1 VRRPATPLL
10 GLAALVL
17 GGVLAWLL
25 FAGPGGPDAASVGGG
40 PEGRPAPDA
49 VGAEAA
55 GEAAGAEVA
64 PDRDVDRA
72 SVEDVAAGA
81 GADAAAGLATLRL
94 RLVDG
99 DGHPVAGV
107 AVEAKGADAS
117 VRGVSDA
124 AGRVVLRVPPL
135 AALRLTTDAA
145 TWWAP
150 AQRVST
156 PPAGGEQD
164 LGPWALAPTA
174 RLEVQVRDPEGAP
187 VADAVVRLLP
197 SRDGGAF
204 GWSGGFEAFGV
215 GGGARATTDE
225 AGRAELSVE
234 TEGRFRLVVEAAGF
248 PPKTVEGIRPAHGA
262 EAPRVEV
269 ALEPG
274 RTLTGRVVDADRRP
288 VAGASVW
295 LRLVGAEAVPFS
307 GFLLAAGPSDD
318 GVTTDDEG
326 RFRLG
331 GLPDD
336 GGPEAVHAVVLAR
349 APGVGEGLLAWTPD
363 LRDPVVVLRPRAS
376 LQGRVLDPEG
386 APVADAL
393 VRARLEARE
402 GWGDWND
409 SWETRTDA
417 EGSFR
422 FDDLPPEPLRVLAEA
437 GARRSAELAV
447 DPTRPGATLELRL
460 GPAAGLTLRFVDVGG
475 RPVPGVEVRLTRPG
489 ADRAEK
495 VQIVFDDAD
504 EVPLEDASASAVE
517 PRVSD
522 EEGRAH
528 WPALADGEWTARA
541 VAPDGTTF
549 VHPFTRSIGLQEE
562 EVVVPEPGFLVV
574 EAADSAGEPVVGLEL
589 TVTAA
594 ETDGLTRTATTDAV
608 GRAAFPPLA
617 PGAWELRH
625 RAEADDGGG
634 AVILFMEPEEEDAP
648 AEADAVERLVVRPGE
663 VLVHRLVLDALAQ
676 PVVRVVRHGAGVPGV
691 RIRVR
696 RPNAGAGIW
705 ESGAGRYRTDGR
717 GEVVLPPL
725 PPGRWEVAATP
736 PGEAPPTSVEVEL
749 GPGRHEVEVRLSG
762 AVVEG
767 VVSDGSG
774 PVAGA
779 EVSLSA
785 WQPPG
790 EDEDS
795 RAQGVAMVTVVGADG
810 GIHMRTVTAGSSRT
824 TIRSDTEGRWRFED
838 VPPGR
843 WQVTAEAPERAP
855 AASAPVVVEGGGAVE
870 VPPLVLSPGAVIR
883 GRVRG
888 WTPLP
893 PDAPDDEVF
902 SHGWQSSVQLLRGGR
917 LLEVSLP
924 DAEGRYRFA
933 GLAAGAYSVTLI
945 GKPPVE
951 VEVGPGEEVVVD
963 VGGD

>member
-1 VRRPATPLL
+1 MRRPAIPLL
-10 GLAALVL
+10 GLAAVVL
-17 GGVLAWLL
+17 GGALAWLL
-25 FAGPGGPDAASVGGG
+25 FAGPGAPDAASIGGG
-40 PEGRPAPDA
+40 PTGRPASD
-49 VGAEAA
+49 
-55 GEAAGAEVA
+55 AAGAAAAAEAPGAEGA
-64 PDRDVDRA
+64 PDRNVDRA
-72 SVEDVAAGA
+72 SVGDVAA

-99 DGHPVAGV
+99 DDRPVPGV
-107 AVEAKGADAS
+107 AVEARGADRP
-117 VRGVSDA
+117 VRGVSDED
-124 AGRVVLRVPPL
+124 GRVVLRVPPL
-135 AALRLTTDAA
+135 TALRLTADAPE
-145 TWWAP
+145 WWAP
-150 AQRVST
+150 DQRVSA
-156 PPAGGEQD
+156 PPAGGDQD
-164 LGPWALAPTA
+164 LGAWALAPTA

-187 VADAVVRLLP
+187 VADAEVRLLP

-204 GWSGGFEAFGV
+204 GGSGGFEAFGV
-215 GGGARATTDE
+215 GGGTRATTDE
-225 AGRAELSVE
+225 AGRAELSVQ
-234 TEGRFRLVVEAAGF
+234 TEGRYRLVVEAAGF
-248 PPKTVEGIRPAHGA
+248 PPKTVEGVRPARGA

-274 RTLTGRVVDADRRP
+274 RILTGRVVDADRQP
-288 VAGASVW
+288 VAGADVW

-326 RFRLG
+326 RFRIG

-336 GGPEAVHAVVLAR
+336 GGPKAVHAVVLAR

-402 GWGDWND
+402 GWGDWDD

-460 GPAAGLTLRFVDVGG
+460 GPAAGLTLRFVDAAGL
-475 RPVPGVEVRLTRPG
+475 PVPGVEVRLARPHAG
-489 ADRAEK
+489 RTEK

-504 EVPLEDASASAVE
+504 EVPLTDASAPDAE

-528 WPALADGEWTARA
+528 WPVLADGQWTARA

-549 VHPFTRSIGLQEE
+549 VHPFTRGTGLQEE
-562 EVVVPEPGFLVV
+562 VVLVPEPGFLVV
-574 EAADSAGEPVVGLEL
+574 EATDSAGEPVVGLEL
-589 TVTAA
+589 TAA
-594 ETDGLTRTATTDAV
+594 AVDAADLSRTATTDAV

-625 RAEADDGGG
+625 RAEAEDGGG
-634 AVILFMEPEEEDAP
+634 AMIFFRDPTEEGEPIDAP
-648 AEADAVERLVVRPGE
+648 PVERLDVRAGE

-676 PVVRVVRHGAGVPGV
+676 PVVRVVRHGTGVPGV
-691 RIRVR
+691 RVKVR
-696 RPNAGAGIW
+696 RPGSDAGVWDG
-705 ESGAGRYRTDGR
+705 GAGRHLTDGH

-725 PPGRWEVAATP
+725 RPGRWEVVATP
-736 PGEAPPTSVEVEL
+736 PGEAPPTSVEVDL

-779 EVSLSA
+779 EVSLSP
-785 WQPPG
+785 WQPPS
-790 EDEDS
+790 EDEDGG
-795 RAQGVAMVTVVGADG
+795 AQGIAMITVVGADG
-810 GIHMRTVTAGSSRT
+810 GIHMRTVTAGPSRT
-824 TIRSDTEGRWRFED
+824 TIRSDAGGRWRFED

-843 WQVTAEAPERAP
+843 WQVTAEAPGRAP
-855 AASAPVVVEGGGAVE
+855 AASDPVVVERDGTVE
-870 VPPLVLSPGAVIR
+870 VPPLALPPGAVVR

-902 SHGWQSSVQLLRGGR
+902 SHGWQSSVQLLRDGR

-924 DAEGRYRFA
+924 DAEGRYRFT
-933 GLAAGAYSVTLI
+933 GLAAGSYSVTLI

-963 VGGD
+963 VGGG